1 MSSSFPLTPGQR
13 GEAIRD
19 LQRRLGA
26 AGCQPAGAEP
36 GVYCPNTEHAVR
48 AFQTARGLRPDG
60 ICDEH
65 TWLALV
71 EASWSLGD
79 RALYLTSPNLRG
91 DDVAELQTRLARLGF
106 DSGRVDGIFGPRTAR
121 AVDDFQVNCG
131 LRPDGVCGTETVRAI
146 LRVSGQTGDGPGI
159 AAVREREALRS
170 GPASLADCR
179 IVVGQ
184 FGGLSSLV
192 RPLARD
198 LRLHGASVMTLDEPD
213 AVAQALA
220 ANQFAAN
227 VYLGFEASD
236 ERSTVVHFYRVP
248 TFESHGGRTLA
259 EGLVAQ
265 FAVVPQLRAATV
277 GMRLPVLRETRM
289 PAVLIT
295 VGPLRQALDAAPLVV
310 DAALHALEL
319 WISRAG

>member
-1 MSSSFPLTPGQR
+1 M
-13 GEAIRD
+13 
-19 LQRRLGA
+19 
-26 AGCQPAGAEP
+26 
-36 GVYCPNTEHAVR
+36 YCPSTELAVR
-48 AFQTARGLRPDG
+48 AFQSARGLRGDG

-106 DSGRVDGIFGPRTAR
+106 DPGRVDGIFGPRTGR
-121 AVDDFQVNCG
+121 AVDDFQTNCG
-131 LRPDGVCGTETVRAI
+131 LRSDGVCGPETVRAI

-179 IVVGQ
+179 IVLGQ

-198 LRLHGASVMTLDEPD
+198 LRLRGASVMTLDEPD

-220 ANQFAAN
+220 ANHFGAH

-236 ERSTVVHFYRVP
+236 EPTTVVHFYRVP
-248 TFESHGGRTLA
+248 TFESLGGRTLA

-265 FAVVPQLRAATV
+265 LGVVPHLRAATD

-289 PAVLIT
+289 PAVLVT

-310 DAALHALEL
+310 DAALHAIEV
-319 WISRAG
+319 WISRAR